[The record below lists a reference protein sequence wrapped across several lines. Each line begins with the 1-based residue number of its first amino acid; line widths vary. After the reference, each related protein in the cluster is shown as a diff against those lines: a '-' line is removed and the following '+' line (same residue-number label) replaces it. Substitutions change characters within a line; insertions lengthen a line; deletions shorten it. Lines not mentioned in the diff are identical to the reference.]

1 MKIYAVISEF
11 NPFHNGHKH
20 LIDTLKNDGDSAVV
34 AIMSG
39 SFVQRGDVAIINKY
53 ARAEAAVRSGCDL
66 VLELPAPWCFA
77 GAQFFA
83 LGGVSVA
90 SSLGVVDALAF
101 GSESGDVKA
110 LTECAY
116 RLSSFE
122 FSEALADARHL
133 HPDMNAAVLRADVY
147 KLLYGEAELL
157 GGSNN
162 LLALEY
168 IQALHALGSKIT
180 PFTVARMGE
189 EYNSEK
195 LCGVCSASAIR
206 EAIHGGKDD
215 FTPFMPQESAD
226 ILRRELDCD
235 RLYTLSRLDTA
246 IIARL
251 RTCRTA
257 DLSGIMEMSGGIE
270 NRLCAL
276 ANEHTTIDAL
286 TSAVRD
292 RHYSASRIRR
302 ALISAM
308 LGVRMSDVELPPLFA
323 SVLAANERGR
333 EVLALVRKRA
343 SIPILSTLS
352 ASKELPPTERKQFDM
367 HMKAERLA
375 ELCCEGAQKYN
386 APIMI

>member
-11 NPFHNGHKH
+11 NPFHNGHQY
-20 LIDTLKNDGDSAVV
+20 LIDTLKKDGDSAVV

-39 SFVQRGDVAIINKY
+39 SFVQRGDVGIINKY

-83 LGGVSVA
+83 LGGVSIA
-90 SSLGVVDALAF
+90 NSLGVVDNLAF
-101 GSESGDVKA
+101 GSESGDVSV
-110 LTECAY
+110 LTRCAH
-116 RLSSFE
+116 RLASEE
-122 FSEALADARHL
+122 FSKSLAKLKAAR
-133 HPDMNAAVLRADVY
+133 PDMNAAVLRADAY
-147 KLLYGEAELL
+147 KKLYGENELL
-157 GGSNN
+157 SGSNN

-168 IQALHALGSKIT
+168 VQALHALGSKIT
-180 PFTVARMGE
+180 PFTVARTGE

-251 RTCRTA
+251 RTCSPA

-292 RHYSASRIRR
+292 KHYSASRIRR

-308 LGVRMSDVELPPLFA
+308 LGVRMSDVELPPLFT

-333 EVLALVRKRA
+333 EVLALARKRA

-352 ASKELPPTERKQFDM
+352 ASNGLSPPAKRQFEV
-367 HMKAERLA
+367 HMRAERLG
-375 ELCCEGAQKYN
+375 ELCCERTQKFC